1 MEMEALATS
10 PGWWTAATEILTDR
24 LVLRAIS
31 PDDAAE
37 VGRALWTNRDHLAP
51 WINVPAVEPT
61 QESMRERL
69 GELADA
75 FAAGERLLYTVRL
88 PAGDDLLGC
97 IGLSPAGEAWALSYW
112 LAAAHTGQGYA
123 REAVAALAR
132 LLFAYGGADRVVI
145 ECLRDNARSAG
156 VARAVGFERTG
167 ERDGV
172 QTWTLTPDRLHAWEC
187 ALSAI
192 APIGAPRATEDGRAL
207 RVTARAGGALELR
220 FAELDGELMTIA
232 LADVADPAA
241 LSPAACLAHNAALAV
256 GALCLDTGRLRL
268 RHACRPEA
276 LGPAE
281 LDLLLRAAGRL
292 RGLPREPPR
301 RALAFDHVL

>member
-1 MEMEALATS
+1 MDMEALATR
-10 PGWWTAATEILTDR
+10 PRWWTAATEILTDR

-31 PDDAAE
+31 PDDAGE
-37 VGRALWTNRDHLAP
+37 LSRALWVNRDHLTP

-61 QESMRERL
+61 EEAMRRRL
-69 GELADA
+69 CEHADA

-88 PAGDDLLGC
+88 PAGHDLLGC
-97 IGLSPAGEAWALSYW
+97 IGLTPAGEAWALSYW

-132 LLFAYGGADRVVI
+132 LAFAYADADRVVI

-167 ERDGV
+167 ELDGV
-172 QTWTLTPDRLHAWEC
+172 QTWTLSPDRLHAWEC

-192 APIGAPRATEDGRAL
+192 APIGVAHATDDGRAL
-207 RVTARAGGALELR
+207 RVMTRAGGALELR

-241 LSPAACLAHNAALAV
+241 LSPAACLAHNAALSV

-276 LGPAE
+276 LAPAD
-281 LDLLLRAAGRL
+281 LDMLLRAAWRL
-292 RGLPREPPR
+292 RGLRREPPR